1 MLLKLKVGEKENEH
15 MGRGRVKA
23 SENILKSVDCRC
35 CCHQSVVRVGVL
47 EGVSWKY
54 GR

>member
-1 MLLKLKVGEKENEH
+1 MLLKLKVGEKENEN
-15 MGRGRVKA
+15 MVRGKVKA
-23 SENILKSVDCRC
+23 NENILKSMDCRF